1 MLDMRLLK
9 DNPDFL
15 REACRLKAVNVDI
28 DRAVSLDARRR
39 EILLEKEALQNER
52 NRVSKDIAS
61 AKKSGQDTA
70 PAQEEMKKVGERIG
84 ALESEER
91 GIGEELRAIMLSI
104 PNHASPDSPVGDES
118 ANAVVAT
125 WGEKPAFSFKPR
137 PHWDICEELGMLDL
151 KRGVKIAG
159 SGFILYR
166 GLGARLERALYN
178 FFLDFHTSR
187 HGYTEWFPPFLV
199 NRDSM
204 IGTGQLPKL
213 EEDMYHCDK
222 DDDLFLIPTAEVP
235 ITNIHRDE
243 ILSLEELP
251 LKYCAYSACFRR
263 EAGAAGKDT
272 RGLLRVHQFNK
283 VELVKFCRAED
294 SYAEHEKLRQDVED
308 IFQALNLP
316 YRILNL
322 ATQDMSFA
330 AAKCYDIEVWS
341 AGVEK
346 YLEAS
351 SCSVFTDYQA
361 RRANIRYK
369 DENKKTQIAH
379 TLNASGVALPRTVVA
394 IIENNQREDGSVAIP
409 EALRPYMGGL
419 TEIRNNRHK

>member
-15 REACRLKAVNVDI
+15 REACQLKGVTVDV
-28 DRAVSLDARRR
+28 DRAVSLDGRRR
-39 EILLEKEALQNER
+39 EILLEKETLQSER
-52 NRVSKDIAS
+52 NRVSKDIAA
-61 AKKSGQDTA
+61 AKKAGGDTA

-84 ALESEER
+84 VLEAEER
-91 GIGEELRAIMLSI
+91 DIAAELRDLMLAI
-104 PNHASPDSPVGDES
+104 PNHPSPDSPVGGEE
-118 ANAVVAT
+118 ANAEIAA
-125 WGEKPAFSFKPR
+125 WGEKPSFSFTPR
-137 PHWDICEELGMLDL
+137 PHWEICEELGMLDL

-178 FFLDFHTSR
+178 YFLDFHTTR

-243 ILSLEELP
+243 ILPLADLP

-283 VELVKFCRAED
+283 VEMVRVCKAEE
-294 SYAEHEKLRQDVED
+294 SYEQLELLRKDVED
-308 IFQALNLP
+308 ILQSLNLH
-316 YRILNL
+316 YRVLNL
-322 ATQDMSFA
+322 ATRDMSFA
-330 AAKCYDIEVWS
+330 AAKCYDFEVWS
-341 AGVEK
+341 AGVGK

-351 SCSVFTDYQA
+351 SCSNFCDYQA

-369 DENKKTQIAH
+369 DENKKTQVAH

-409 EALRPYMGGL
+409 EALQPYMGGMKEL
-419 TEIRNNRHK
+419 RKA

>member
-15 REACRLKAVNVDI
+15 REAAELKGVTVDI

-39 EILLEKEALQNER
+39 EILLEKESLQNER
-52 NRVSKDIAS
+52 NRVSKEIAM
-61 AKKSGQDTA
+61 AKKDGKDTA
-70 PAQEEMKKVGERIG
+70 AIQEEMKSVGSRVG
-84 ALESEER
+84 SLEAEER
-91 GIGEELRAIMLSI
+91 DIATELRAIMLAI
-104 PNHASPDSPVGDES
+104 PNHPSPDSPVGDET
-118 ANAVVAT
+118 ANAVVAE
-125 WGEKPAFSFKPR
+125 WGEKPSFPFTPR
-137 PHWDICEELGMLDL
+137 AHWEIGEELGLFDL
-151 KRGVKIAG
+151 KRGVKLSG
-159 SGFILYR
+159 PGFILYR
-166 GLGARLERALYN
+166 GLGARLERALFNY
-178 FFLDFHTSR
+178 FLDFHTSR

-204 IGTGQLPKL
+204 IGTGQIPKL

-243 ILSLEELP
+243 ILNPESLP

-283 VELVKFCRAED
+283 VELVKFCRAEE
-294 SYAEHEKLRQDVED
+294 SYNELELLRKDVED
-308 IFQALNLP
+308 ILQSLNLH
-316 YRILNL
+316 YRVLNL
-322 ATQDMSFA
+322 ATRDMSFA
-330 AAKCYDIEVWS
+330 AAKCYDFEVWS
-341 AGVEK
+341 AGVGK

-351 SCSVFTDYQA
+351 SCSNFVDYQA

-369 DENKKTQIAH
+369 DENKKTVVAH

-409 EALRPYMGGL
+409 EVLVPYMGGL
-419 TEIRNNRHK
+419 TELRKA

>member
-9 DNPDFL
+9 DDPDFV
-15 REACRLKAVNVDI
+15 REACRLKGVQVDV
-28 DRAVSLDARRR
+28 DRAVALDARRR
-39 EILLEKEALQNER
+39 EILVEKEALQNER
-52 NRVSKDIAS
+52 NRVSKEIA
-61 AKKSGQDTA
+61 AKKKTGEDTA
-70 PAQEEMKKVGERIG
+70 QVQDEMKRVGQRVG
-84 ALESEER
+84 DLETEER
-91 GIGEELRAIMLSI
+91 ALAEELQTIMLSI
-104 PNHASPDSPVGDES
+104 PNHPSPDSPVGDET
-118 ANAVVAT
+118 ANAVVAH
-125 WGEKPAFSFKPR
+125 WGEKPNFSFKPK
-137 PHWDICEELGMLDL
+137 PHWEICEELGMIDL
-151 KRGVKIAG
+151 KRGVKISG
-159 SGFILYR
+159 PGFILYR
-166 GLGARLERALYN
+166 GVGARLERALYN
-178 FFLDFHTSR
+178 FFLDFHTGK

-199 NRDSM
+199 NRESM
-204 IGTGQLPKL
+204 IGTGQIPKL

-222 DDDLFLIPTAEVP
+222 EDDLFLIPTAEVP

-243 ILSLEELP
+243 ILPLADLP

-294 SYAEHEKLRQDVED
+294 SYDELEKLRGNVEA
-308 IFQALNLP
+308 ILQALELP
-316 YRILNL
+316 YRVLNL
-322 ATQDMSFA
+322 STGDMSFA
-330 AAKCYDIEVWS
+330 AAKCYDFEVWS

-351 SCSVFTDYQA
+351 SCSNFTDYQA

-369 DENKKTQIAH
+369 DEDKKTRMAH

-409 EALRPYMGGL
+409 KALQPYMGGM
-419 TEIRNNRHK
+419 TEIRKS

>member
-9 DNPDFL
+9 DNPDYL
-15 REACRLKAVNVDI
+15 REAARLKFVDVDV
-28 DRAVSLDARRR
+28 DRAVSLDGRRR
-39 EILLEKEALQNER
+39 EILQEKEALQNER
-52 NRVSKDIAS
+52 NRVSKDIAA
-61 AKKSGQDTA
+61 AKKAGQDTA
-70 PAQEEMKKVGERIG
+70 PAQEEMKKVGARIG
-84 ALESEER
+84 ELETEER
-91 GIGEELRAIMLSI
+91 GIAEELYALMLRI
-104 PNHASPDSPVGDES
+104 PNHPAPDAPVGDET
-118 ANAVVAT
+118 ANVQVAE
-125 WGEKPAFSFKPR
+125 WGEKPAFDFKPR
-137 PHWDICEELGMLDL
+137 PHWEICEELGMLDL
-151 KRGVKIAG
+151 KRGVKIAAP
-159 SGFILYR
+159 GFILYR

-204 IGTGQLPKL
+204 VGTGQIPKM

-294 SYAEHEKLRQDVED
+294 SYKEHEKLRADVEAVL
-308 IFQALNLP
+308 QALNLH
-316 YRILNL
+316 YRVLNL
-322 ATQDMSFA
+322 ATGDMSFSA
-330 AAKCYDIEVWS
+330 TKCYDFEVWS

-351 SCSVFTDYQA
+351 SCSNFTDYQA
-361 RRANIRYK
+361 RRANIRYR

-394 IIENNQREDGSVAIP
+394 IIENNQRADGSVAIP
-409 EALRPYMGGL
+409 EVLQPYMGGL
-419 TEIRNNRHK
+419 TELRKA